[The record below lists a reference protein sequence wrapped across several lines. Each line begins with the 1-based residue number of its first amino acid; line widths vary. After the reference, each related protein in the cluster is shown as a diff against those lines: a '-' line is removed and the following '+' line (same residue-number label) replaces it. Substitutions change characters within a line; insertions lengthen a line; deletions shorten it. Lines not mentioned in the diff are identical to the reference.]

1 MLLPGLVA
9 GLLTGLL
16 VAAPLNR
23 QASAPNVAQ
32 PVTKPFDI
40 ASLSPAE
47 LETLAF
53 NALEALRDKRG
64 LAEDRGLINL
74 TDSWDTPSADLR
86 QARLGIKN
94 ARRLLPLAK
103 NLTLE
108 ALRASLKSSGLVREK
123 QSIASVKKIVLDPGL
138 GDTAE
143 VREDNLSVIHIG
155 TEYATYLTSDDEVM
169 LLLGHELTHVA
180 ARTGR
185 LNQFIEEVA
194 ETARLDA
201 SIAPVER
208 QKEELACDFVGAEVL
223 KRFIALHPT
232 EETNAERFT
241 RAFGYDPPA
250 ERFARAWQYFCDYY
264 KGDLGD
270 EEHLSPYQTLNTL
283 LRFDTELK
291 ALVPDDTMSI
301 RLCR

>member
-1 MLLPGLVA
+1 MILPGLVV
-9 GLLTGLL
+9 GILTGLL
-16 VAAPLNR
+16 ATALLNR
-23 QASAPNVAQ
+23 QASAPSVAQ
-32 PVTKPFDI
+32 PVTNPYDI

-64 LAEDRGLINL
+64 PVADRGLRDIN
-74 TDSWDTPSADLR
+74 DWWNTPSTDQR
-86 QARLGIKN
+86 QIHLGMEN
-94 ARRLLPLAK
+94 AKRLLPLAK

-108 ALRASLKSSGLVREK
+108 ALRARLKTSGLVREK
-123 QSIASVKKIVLDPGL
+123 RLIASVKKIVLDPSL
-138 GDTAE
+138 GGSAE

-155 TEYATYLTSDDEVM
+155 PEYATFLTSDDDAM

-194 ETARLDA
+194 EAAQRYA
-201 SIAPVER
+201 SIAPVEK

-223 KRFIALHPT
+223 KRFMALHPT
-232 EETNAERFT
+232 EEAIAQRFT

-250 ERFARAWQYFCDYY
+250 ERFARAWEYFCAHY

-270 EEHLSPYQTLNTL
+270 EEHLSPYQTLSAL
-283 LRFDTELK
+283 LSVDTELK
-291 ALVPDDTMSI
+291 TLVPDDTITI